1 MGKHKPIEVR
11 VSMLEKTVKKNTRD
25 IKKLDKRVA
34 ALETA
39 FSKELASIHEEL
51 LKTMFEAFGFVP
63 PTEIGKEA
71 DKFLAERM
79 KREAQGEET

>member
-1 MGKHKPIEVR
+1 MVRRKPVAAK
-11 VSMLEKTVKKNTRD
+11 VSALEKAVKKNTRD
-25 IKKLDKRVA
+25 IKKLDKRVS

-51 LKTMFEAFGFVP
+51 MKTMFEAFGLVP

-79 KREAQGEET
+79 KKEAQGEET